1 LQLVKLSLLHCFA
14 GQQDKA
20 VEEHLEKAAHEDMA
34 KYMKGGDEDEE
45 MLAKLK
51 AELHAEKHEVEMA
64 PAVEGS
70 MK

>member
-1 LQLVKLSLLHCFA
+1 
-14 GQQDKA
+14 
-20 VEEHLEKAAHEDMA
+20 MA

-51 AELHAEKHEVEMA
+51 AELHAEKHGVEMA